1 MPSELSTQTPRRF
14 LVLLEEQEARGND
27 YRPIIKRGP
36 DPQSA
41 DARPGAQHAH
51 HVALTY
57 EPRHPSSLQQRGT
70 FRVTDDEYLT
80 IVEGRC

>member
-1 MPSELSTQTPRRF
+1 LSTADDDESARY
-14 LVLLEEQEARGND
+14 LVLIEEQEARGPVTV
-27 YRPIIKRGP
+27 RSSSVGRTPGHGGRAP
-36 DPQSA
+36 RRA
-41 DARPGAQHAH
+41 ARAPRT
-51 HVALTY
+51 LTD